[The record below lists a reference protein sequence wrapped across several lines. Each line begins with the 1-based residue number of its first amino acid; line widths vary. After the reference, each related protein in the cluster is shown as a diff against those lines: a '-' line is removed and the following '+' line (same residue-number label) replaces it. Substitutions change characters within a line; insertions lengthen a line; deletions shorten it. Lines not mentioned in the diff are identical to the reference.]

1 MNRRILV
8 LALMLPALVATASAQ
23 TVPPV
28 TATPLAPLGAPSP
41 SPGPPAPAAPAP
53 TAPAPTAPAPQTPA
67 PQTPAAPGP
76 AAPAAV
82 TPAPAAPA
90 APAAPVWVVRPAAVL
105 AVLDK
110 VAQHATTLTVP
121 AGKTV
126 DFGEIAITVGRCL
139 VRPPTMAADAA
150 AWLSVVPRKP
160 ATAKPLFTGWMLAS
174 APSVSAL
181 ASPLYD
187 IRVVGCR

>member
-8 LALMLPALVATASAQ
+8 LALMLPALAAAASAQ

-41 SPGPPAPAAPAP
+41 SPGPPVPAAPAP
-53 TAPAPTAPAPQTPA
+53 TAPAPTAPAPQTPV
-67 PQTPAAPGP
+67 APGP